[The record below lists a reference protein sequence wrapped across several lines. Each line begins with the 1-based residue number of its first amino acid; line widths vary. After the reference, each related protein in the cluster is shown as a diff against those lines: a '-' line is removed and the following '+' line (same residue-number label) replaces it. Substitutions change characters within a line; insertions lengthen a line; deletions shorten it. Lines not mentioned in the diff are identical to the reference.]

1 MAGMQHAVLADVLG
15 EVEFGAWDGGEGLF
29 DYLPE
34 VVADE
39 FGALYISCL
48 LDCLVGRLVGVHSR
62 ITLRKSSIGPG

>member
-1 MAGMQHAVLADVLG
+1 MQHAVLVDILW
-15 EVEFGAWDGGEGLF
+15 EVKFGAGDGGEGLF

-48 LDCLVGRLVGVHSR
+48 LDWLVGWLVGWSAL
-62 ITLRKSSIGPG
+62 TYNAP

>member
-1 MAGMQHAVLADVLG
+1 MQHAARADILW
-15 EVEFGAWDGGEGLF
+15 EVKFGAGDGGEGLL

-48 LDCLVGRLVGVHSR
+48 LDCLVGQLVGVHSR